1 MDDAAWKKRAY
12 DAGLTNAR
20 LGELLGMMR
29 PAVSRLYNGPHA
41 RGLPQY
47 VKALIAAWE
56 LLPVEAQMQLVAE
69 MVDEAGQIVVARV
82 DDPTA

>member
-1 MDDAAWKKRAY
+1 MEDAAWKQRAY

-47 VKALIAAWE
+47 VKALVVAWE

-69 MVDEAGQIVVARV
+69 MADETARV
-82 DDPTA
+82 EARHRDDPSA